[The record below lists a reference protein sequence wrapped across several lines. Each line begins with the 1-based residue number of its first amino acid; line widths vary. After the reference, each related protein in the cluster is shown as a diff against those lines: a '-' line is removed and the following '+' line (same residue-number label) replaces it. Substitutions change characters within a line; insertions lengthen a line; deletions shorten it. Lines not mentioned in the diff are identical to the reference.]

1 MLRIVY
7 IVVALAA
14 LAPAAV
20 IAALGLI
27 MVVHTAAL
35 PPESDRASGE
45 SLHFYAVRFG
55 SLEVPI
61 HPRSWAAIFAPWIG
75 PLVRGYC
82 FPSFHSDVITHA
94 TSTI

>member
-20 IAALGLI
+20 IASLGLI

-45 SLHFYAVRFG
+45 SLHFYTARLG
-55 SLEVPI
+55 PLEVPI
-61 HPRSWAAIFAPWIG
+61 HPRGWAAIFVLLGSALWCVGIIF
-75 PLVRGYC
+75 LLFIR
-82 FPSFHSDVITHA
+82 T
-94 TSTI
+94 

>member
-7 IVVALAA
+7 IVLALAA

-20 IAALGLI
+20 IAALGLV

-45 SLHFYAVRFG
+45 SLHFYTVSIA

-61 HPRSWAAIFAPWIG
+61 HPRGWAALFVLLGSVLWCVGIVFLLFI
-75 PLVRGYC
+75 R
-82 FPSFHSDVITHA
+82 T
-94 TSTI
+94 